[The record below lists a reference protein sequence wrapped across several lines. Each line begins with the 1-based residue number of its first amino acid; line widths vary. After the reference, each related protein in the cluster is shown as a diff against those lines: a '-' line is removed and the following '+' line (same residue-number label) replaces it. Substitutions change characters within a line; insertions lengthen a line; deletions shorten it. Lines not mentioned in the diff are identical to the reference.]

1 MRLRVIVKLG
11 TIMSVL
17 LFCMTLAYYAFM
29 RLDMTERNRSVNLY
43 SMVPAKCVAVM
54 ESDDIDRLLDDALV
68 PNYSQELERFRF
80 PGLFDFILRGLKEY
94 TSDNVHGLGHQ
105 MGHLLVSFH
114 QPSMADN
121 QVIYFRMDTADDR
134 ILSDMLQEY
143 APVNFLPK
151 KETYRGKEMVIYPLG
166 NDEFLTTYAENG
178 FFVLSYQKRLIEEVI
193 DAKLDKTS
201 LENDA
206 VFAPIVEKKKKRKYL
221 TLYAR
226 NAGMPFL
233 EQDASCWNEY
243 EFHMNSDVLYLTGET
258 FASDDCSCVAL
269 AKERIG
275 EAPFVKEEQLLL
287 SSDKDST
294 MLYMNRA
301 MDANENG
308 NRTLFN
314 ECLSNLSY
322 EASFTFVADMDRVAD
337 NPQSFQDYLPP
348 FILSRASFL
357 RPFVLSVQLM
367 LGEERPS
374 HIWVFTYKN

>member
-1 MRLRVIVKLG
+1 
-11 TIMSVL
+11 
-17 LFCMTLAYYAFM
+17 
-29 RLDMTERNRSVNLY
+29 
-43 SMVPAKCVAVM
+43 
-54 ESDDIDRLLDDALV
+54 
-68 PNYSQELERFRF
+68 
-80 PGLFDFILRGLKEY
+80 
-94 TSDNVHGLGHQ
+94 
-105 MGHLLVSFH
+105 
-114 QPSMADN
+114 
-121 QVIYFRMDTADDR
+121 
-134 ILSDMLQEY
+134 
-143 APVNFLPK
+143 
-151 KETYRGKEMVIYPLG
+151 
-166 NDEFLTTYAENG
+166 
-178 FFVLSYQKRLIEEVI
+178 
-193 DAKLDKTS
+193 
-201 LENDA
+201 
-206 VFAPIVEKKKKRKYL
+206 
-221 TLYAR
+221 
-226 NAGMPFL
+226 
-233 EQDASCWNEY
+233 
-243 EFHMNSDVLYLTGET
+243 MNSDVLYLTGET
-258 FASDDCSCVAL
+258 FASDDCSCMAL

-367 LGEERPS
+367 LGEKRPS